1 MSRAIDNLKIS
12 VSGVRGVIG
21 ETLTPRLISTFTA
34 AFGQYVG
41 QGPVIISRDTRPS
54 GIMVEQAVIAG
65 LLSVGCEPVLSGI
78 LPTPSLQ
85 IAVKEMKAAGG
96 IAITA
101 SHNPLPWNA
110 LKFVNDEGMFLNRI
124 EARELLNI
132 YNQENTN
139 HVIEESIKDIKN
151 LTNAFDFHKK
161 KIINNIDME
170 ALRKRKL
177 KVALDSC
184 SGAGAPFTEA
194 FLKELGC
201 EVFAI
206 NTNYD
211 GTFNRKLEPT
221 PDSLEELSN
230 IVKREKCDVGF
241 AQDPD
246 ADRLVI
252 IDNEGNALNENY
264 SLALA
269 ILQQLEIEKGPVTVS
284 LATSKLVSDICK
296 AKNCPVEFTRIGEI
310 NVSTQMLE
318 NGSVIGGEAN
328 GGVIWPP
335 VHPCRDSFSG
345 MALILALLLNG
356 KSIKD
361 LVESLPKYHFGS
373 VKIPASSEQA
383 NFVIA
388 KLKSRFADCNLTL
401 IDGVKIDWTDKWII
415 IRPSNTEPLLRIQAE
430 ADSIEK
436 LNDLLSE
443 FEQISL
449 ELINSHK

>member
-1 MSRAIDNLKIS
+1 MSKAIDNLKIS
-12 VSGVRGVIG
+12 VSGVRGIIG

-65 LLSVGCEPVLSGI
+65 LLSVGCQPVLTGI

-85 IAVKEMKAAGG
+85 IAVKEMNAAGG

-110 LKFVNDEGMFLNRI
+110 LKFVNDQGMFLNRI

-139 HVIEESIKDIKN
+139 HVVEESINEIKYLDNAFEFHQRKVHQHIDIK
-151 LTNAFDFHKK
+151 
-161 KIINNIDME
+161 
-170 ALRKRKL
+170 ALKETKL
-177 KVALDSC
+177 KVAIDC
-184 SGAGAPFTEA
+184 GSGAGAPFTVK
-194 FLKELGC
+194 FLEKLGC
-201 EVFAI
+201 KVFSI
-206 NTNYD
+206 NTNHD
-211 GTFNRKLEPT
+211 GKFNRNLEPT
-221 PDSLEELSN
+221 PESLSELSN
-230 IVKREKCDVGF
+230 LVIANKCDVGF

-252 IDNEGNALNENY
+252 IDENGNALNENY
-264 SLALA
+264 SLGLA
-269 ILQQLEIEKGPVTVS
+269 TLQQLNDKKGPVTVS
-284 LATSKLVSDICK
+284 LATSKLVSDICESK
-296 AKNCPVEFTRIGEI
+296 SCPIEFTRIGEI

-345 MALILALLLNG
+345 MALILKLLLG
-356 KSIKD
+356 KQSISQIVDK
-361 LVESLPKYHFGS
+361 LPKYHFGS

-383 NFVIA
+383 SFVIS
-388 KLKSRFADCNLTL
+388 KLKIQYIDKKPTL
-401 IDGVKIDWTDKWII
+401 IDGIKIDWKDKWII

-430 ADSIEK
+430 ADQPEKLKELLGEFEKLSRDLIEK
-436 LNDLLSE
+436 H
-443 FEQISL
+443 I
-449 ELINSHK
+449 